1 MVTTHVLNIS
11 ITELHVTSQNHKCE
25 PPYFPNLTSV
35 PFGYQINRQ
44 VPSAIVAS
52 RARGVRVQLR
62 PKKPPA
68 RRPPRDSMN
77 RTVDVVGNGE
87 NFWVDNDFNVFFFWG
102 GEGFLVWESERSDVS
117 WPLILV
123 KIMI

>member
-25 PPYFPNLTSV
+25 PPYFANLTRV
-35 PFGYQINRQ
+35 LFGYQINRQ

-68 RRPPRDSMN
+68 RRPREI
-77 RTVDVVGNGE
+77 R
-87 NFWVDNDFNVFFFWG
+87 
-102 GEGFLVWESERSDVS
+102 
-117 WPLILV
+117 
-123 KIMI
+123 